1 MQHTEPIKEQKSP
14 PFLLSPFLPG
24 CSDAE
29 VLYCSSGNHGKRP
42 LQRLLQSQI
51 FFHPLLISQSTF
63 HLLQLWAVMWQKM
76 QKVVKGMASVM
87 QFLRF
92 LLKHSVK
99 NESNYWLYLW
109 TKCLQLCLNLFIPL
123 EIWIPKPHMFEK
135 LQNRTVNLSKTKF
148 CLFSNLCTPEYRN
161 KNLALPRKCWCFSSE
176 YLTPYWFYEQF
187 HHNLS
192 TAGKTD
198 CGSSRIVNIL
208 AGLDTELV
216 AQ

>member
-1 MQHTEPIKEQKSP
+1 MGKDLYKNCCSLKYFFPLYWSLKVHFTCCSYKLWCDKRCRKWWKEWLQWCNFSDS
-14 PFLLSPFLPG
+14 FWNTQSRMSQTTG
-24 CSDAE
+24 C
-29 VLYCSSGNHGKRP
+29 
-42 LQRLLQSQI
+42 I
-51 FFHPLLISQSTF
+51 F
-63 HLLQLWAVMWQKM
+63 V
-76 QKVVKGMASVM
+76 
-87 QFLRF
+87 
-92 LLKHSVK
+92 
-99 NESNYWLYLW
+99 W

-135 LQNRTVNLSKTKF
+135 LQNRTVNLSKTKS

-192 TAGKTD
+192 TAGKTG
-198 CGSSRIVNIL
+198 CGNSRIVNIL

-216 AQ
+216 AR